1 MRQYEITYLIENE
14 QDAPK
19 IGELIG
25 QFGGSIIREMP
36 LGRRKLAY
44 KIKKHDAAYYVS
56 AIFDIDQKNLSP
68 LERKLQLASFVI
80 RHLVI
85 ARPVKK
91 IDAHKEEAALERIE
105 DSTEEEPVVADASV
119 VEAAQEPIKETPRS
133 KKTAKATGKL
143 ASAADGLVSAKDG
156 PVATTEES
164 VEKSA
169 DKAEETKRSEKK
181 PKKISGETKS
191 EEKTRQKALDEQ
203 LEKLLSEEF

>member
-56 AIFDIDQKNLSP
+56 AIFDIDQKNLSQ
-68 LERKLQLASFVI
+68 LERKLQLAPFVI
-80 RHLVI
+80 RHLVV

-119 VEAAQEPIKETPRS
+119 VEATQEPVKETLRS
-133 KKTAKATGKL
+133 KKATQ
-143 ASAADGLVSAKDG
+143 VKDA
-156 PVATTEES
+156 PVAAAEKS
-164 VEKSA
+164 VEKST
-169 DKAEETKRSEKK
+169 DKAEKTEKK
-181 PKKISGETKS
+181 PKSASKETKT

>member
-80 RHLVI
+80 RHLVV
-85 ARPVKK
+85 ARPVKRV
-91 IDAHKEEAALERIE
+91 DAHKEEAALERIE

-119 VEAAQEPIKETPRS
+119 VEATQEPVKETPRS
-133 KKTAKATGKL
+133 KKAAKTKDEP
-143 ASAADGLVSAKDG
+143 ASETEGSVAAVEK
-156 PVATTEES
+156 S
-164 VEKSA
+164 VEKST
-169 DKAEETKRSEKK
+169 DKAEKTEKK
-181 PKKISGETKS
+181 PKSASKETKT

>member
-80 RHLVI
+80 RHLVV

-105 DSTEEEPVVADASV
+105 DSTEEEPVVADARV
-119 VEAAQEPIKETPRS
+119 VEAAQEPVKETPRS
-133 KKTAKATGKL
+133 KKAAKAKDEL
-143 ASAADGLVSAKDG
+143 ASVTEG
-156 PVATTEES
+156 PVAAPEKS

-169 DKAEETKRSEKK
+169 DKTEETKKSEKK
-181 PKKISGETKS
+181 PKKVSKETKS